1 MGITH
6 LIHSPFLSA
15 PSNFANANHMMKKIF
30 ALLVLACLV
39 AAALGDGTNAIVGSA
54 NVVTAPVS
62 TVDTAK
68 TVTVGTTATN
78 TATVS
83 GILASDNVVFLAS
96 SAGSL
101 VPFKFF

>member
-1 MGITH
+1 MGAITH

-15 PSNFANANHMMKKIF
+15 PSNFANANHIMMKKIF

-83 GILASDNVVFLAS
+83 GILASDNVVFLS
-96 SAGSL
+96 SSGVVGAL
-101 VPFKFF
+101 PV

>member
-15 PSNFANANHMMKKIF
+15 PSNFANANHIMMKKIF

-39 AAALGDGTNAIVGSA
+39 AAALGDGTNAI
-54 NVVTAPVS
+54 VVTAPVS

>member
-1 MGITH
+1 MGAPH
-6 LIHSPFLSA
+6 SSPFPSP
-15 PSNFANANHMMKKIF
+15 PSNFANANNIMMKIF

-39 AAALGDGTNAIVGSA
+39 AAAVGDGTNAIVGSA